1 MEAISSNVSVS
12 ESDSNLTPQSR
23 MTALIAVTTLF
34 FMWGFLTVL
43 NDILVPHFK
52 RVFELDYLHASLI
65 QFTFFGAYFIMAIPA
80 GFLVAMLGYKRGM
93 IAGLLIGAAG
103 TLGFYPAAAALS
115 YPIFLG
121 ALFVLATGIT
131 VLQVAANPYVSALG
145 DPKTASSRLNL
156 AQAFNSLGTTIAP
169 WLGGMVILS
178 ASSTPATTLAEKMLE
193 ASYVKLP
200 YLGLTAI
207 LVLMAVAIGFI
218 HLPKLAAVE
227 EDDAEKGFVHE
238 LLSFFKVLAYPHLTL
253 GALGIFLYVGAEVS
267 IGSYLINYLGDPQIG
282 GLSPVK
288 AAGYVSLYW
297 GGAMV
302 GRFIGSAL
310 LQFVR
315 SHIALAIFATVAAL
329 LCATGYLSTGFVAM
343 WAVLAIGLFN
353 SIMFPNIFTL
363 GIERLE
369 HLTSQGSSILVMAIV
384 GGALV
389 PVLMGHMADVIGIHH
404 SLFVPAVCYLYIIYY
419 ALHGSQIG
427 KNQIG

>member
-1 MEAISSNVSVS
+1 MEAISNQRPVA
-12 ESDSNLTPQSR
+12 DYNLTPER
-23 MTALIAVTTLF
+23 RITALVTVTTLF

-80 GFLVAMLGYKRGM
+80 GFLVATLGYKRGM
-93 IAGLLIGAAG
+93 IAGLLIGAVG
-103 TLGFYPAAAALS
+103 TLTFYPAAAALS

-121 ALFVLATGIT
+121 ALFILATGIT
-131 VLQVAANPYVSALG
+131 VLQVAANPYISALG
-145 DPKTASSRLNL
+145 KPETASSRLNL

-169 WLGGMVILS
+169 WLGGLVILS
-178 ASSTPATTLAEKMLE
+178 ASSTPAATLAEKTLE

-200 YLGLTAI
+200 YLGLSVI
-207 LVLMAVAIGFI
+207 LILLAVAIGCI
-218 HLPKLAAVE
+218 RLPKLSSVE
-227 EDDAEKGFVHE
+227 EDDSNKSFGQE
-238 LLSFFKVLAYPHLTL
+238 LIRFGQVLAYPHLTL

-282 GLSPVK
+282 GLSPVD
-288 AAGYVSLYW
+288 AAKYVSLYW

-302 GRFIGSAL
+302 GRFVGSAL
-310 LQFVR
+310 LQFIR
-315 SHIALAIFATVAAL
+315 SHIALAIFATIAAL
-329 LCATGYLSTGFVAM
+329 LCATGYVSTGFIAM
-343 WAVLAIGLFN
+343 WSVLGIGLFN

-363 GIERLE
+363 GIDRLK

-389 PVLMGHMADVIGIHH
+389 PVLMGHLADVIGIHH

-427 KNQIG
+427 KQATS